1 MMRVARI
8 LIAGERSGVGKS
20 TVVTGIIRALVEEG
34 MKVQPFKVGP
44 DYIDPGH
51 HAVAAGIPSR
61 NLDTWL
67 MGERGVLESFLLGSR
82 GRDIAVIE
90 GAMGLYDGFA
100 GAYEG
105 SSAHIAKLTSTPVV
119 LLVNASKIAG
129 TIAALVSGYKSFDPG
144 LSFAGVVLNGAGSES
159 HARMLGEAI
168 ESKTGLSLL
177 GWLPKNSEIEIPER
191 HLGLIPAAERQEEEV
206 YLKLAEFVREH
217 VDIEAILCAA
227 RDAPPLPEPPA
238 GEEKEPAVRVGVA
251 LDKAF
256 SFYYWENFEIM
267 RREGAE
273 VVFFSPIADDTLPE
287 VDGLYIGGG
296 FPEVYAR
303 EIAQNRKLMKE
314 IKKKSEEGIPVY
326 AECGGMMYLTKE
338 LIDLDGN
345 THRMAGIFDAVVE
358 MTPRLQAVRY
368 TLARGALDTPFFREG
383 EVFKG
388 HEFHYSRVADFAD
401 DISFA
406 YSPQRGVGIA
416 EHRDGFISDATLAS
430 YMHLHFAGS
439 RDFLRS
445 FLAACAAS
453 R

>member
-1 MMRVARI
+1 MKVARI

-20 TVVTGIIRALVEEG
+20 TVVTGIIRALADEG

-44 DYIDPGH
+44 DYIDPSH
-51 HAVAAGIPSR
+51 HTMAIGEPSR

-67 MGERGVLESFLLGSR
+67 MGERGVVESFLLGSK
-82 GRDIAVIE
+82 GKDLAVIE
-90 GAMGLYDGFA
+90 GAMGLYDGFS
-100 GAYEG
+100 GSYEG

-129 TIAALVSGYKSFDPG
+129 SIAALVSGYKSFDPE
-144 LSFAGVVLNGAGSES
+144 LSFAGVILNGVGSES

-168 ESKTGLSLL
+168 ESRTGLPLL
-177 GWLPKNSEIEIPER
+177 GWLPKSSEIEIPER

-217 VDIEAILCAA
+217 VDLEAILRAA

-238 GEEKEPAVRVGVA
+238 EEEKEPTVRVGVA

-256 SFYYWENFEIM
+256 SFYYWENFELM

-273 VVFFSPIADDTLPE
+273 VVFFSPISDNALPD

-296 FPEVYAR
+296 FPEVYAS
-303 EIAQNRKLMKE
+303 EIAQNRKLMRE
-314 IKKKSEEGIPVY
+314 IRKKSEEGMPIY
-326 AECGGMMYLTKE
+326 AECGGMMYLTRE
-338 LIDLDGN
+338 LLDLEGN
-345 THRMAGIFDAVVE
+345 AYEMTGIFDAVVE
-358 MTPRLQAVRY
+358 MTPKLQAVRY
-368 TLARGALDTPFFREG
+368 TLARAARNTPFFCEG
-383 EVFKG
+383 DVLKG
-388 HEFHYSRVADFAD
+388 HEFHYSRIADFAS

-406 YSPQRGVGIA
+406 YSLQRGMGIA
-416 EHRDGFISDATLAS
+416 DHRDGFISNATLAS

-439 RDFLRS
+439 RDFLKS
-445 FLAACAAS
+445 FIAACAAS